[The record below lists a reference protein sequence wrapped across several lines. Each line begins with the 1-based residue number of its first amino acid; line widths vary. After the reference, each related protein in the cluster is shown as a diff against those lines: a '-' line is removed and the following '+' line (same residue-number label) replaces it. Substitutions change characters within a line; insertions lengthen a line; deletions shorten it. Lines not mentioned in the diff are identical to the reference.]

1 MPFLIALLV
10 AFRVSLASGGFRE
23 FGTILRRERE
33 ARSGRR
39 LSAEERLE
47 HRGITFTLFGI
58 VSFIGFFVAW
68 GMDAQRSVRAVLV
81 LAAIIL
87 VLVGL
92 GHYAASGVV
101 HGRKQ

>member
-1 MPFLIALLV
+1 MPFLIALL
-10 AFRVSLASGGFRE
+10 AAMRVSLARGGFHE

-33 ARSGRR
+33 TRAGRP

-47 HRGITFTLFGI
+47 HRGMTFVLFG
-58 VSFIGFFVAW
+58 VVAFIGFFVAW
-68 GMDAQRSVRAVLV
+68 GADADRSVRGVLV
-81 LAAIIL
+81 LAATVL

-92 GHYAASGVV
+92 GHYVASGVV

>member
-1 MPFLIALLV
+1 MPFVIALLV

-23 FGTILRRERE
+23 FGTILRRERD
-33 ARSGRR
+33 ARSGHP

-47 HRGITFTLFGI
+47 HRGIIFTLLGI

-68 GMDAQRSVRAVLV
+68 GMDAERSVRAVLV
-81 LAAIIL
+81 LTAIVL

-92 GHYAASGVV
+92 GHYVASGVV
-101 HGRKQ
+101 HGRNR

>member
-10 AFRVSLASGGFRE
+10 ALRLSLASGGFRE

-33 ARSGRR
+33 ARSGPP
-39 LSAEERLE
+39 LSDEELLE
-47 HRGITFTLFGI
+47 HRGITFTLLGVI
-58 VSFIGFFVAW
+58 SFVGFFVAW
-68 GMDAQRSVRAVLV
+68 GMNAERTVRAVLV
-81 LAAIIL
+81 LAAIVL

-101 HGRKQ
+101 HGRKK

>member
-10 AFRVSLASGGFRE
+10 AIRISLARGGFRE
-23 FGTILRRERE
+23 FATILRRERE
-33 ARSGRR
+33 ARAGRP

-47 HRGITFTLFGI
+47 HRGMTFVLLGI

-68 GMDAQRSVRAVLV
+68 GMNAERTVRAGLV
-81 LAAIIL
+81 LAAIVL

-92 GHYAASGVV
+92 GHYAASGVL
-101 HGRKQ
+101 HGREQ